1 MLRYTDVNICE
12 RLIMKLKDNK
22 KSKKIEEK
30 IKYEPDLLEYIQPQG
45 GIKFSIDYAR
55 TGTGYET
62 CIQIYQFPTY
72 IYSHWLSDICYFE
85 GAITT
90 IDIHTENEEDALQNI
105 SKSMKEYRG
114 RSGSEKN
121 DTGVSDAVNAYSD
134 LSRLYESVKRMSRT
148 LKSVIV
154 RIYFSAK
161 TKAELEKRQAEI
173 LNKLDEYKGSIMLN
187 EQKYEYQAMFLP
199 YKKQQELPNA
209 RLGIPILDEAIA
221 AGDPFHF
228 ASLSDPNGLY
238 LGSTSCG
245 GSVMFNPFFKSS
257 VRTYYNTLIL
267 GNMGSGKSTLLKK
280 LSYHSF
286 LLGDYVRLFDVVGE
300 LRYMADV
307 CGWTTINLDGTDGIY
322 NMFQILKVD
331 EDEGICWSRHTAK
344 LALIYEILSQEHN
357 PQEIISFNKCV
368 KNMYNRIGI
377 LPDEIKYDDKITG
390 YSPEE
395 YPTMSDFISHIE
407 LEMEEIMRKKPDTK
421 AEEKLL
427 VDEVVRLSNI
437 KRVFVDV
444 RDNYGKM
451 LDGHTSID
459 NIMDTQGVVFNIKNI
474 ALLPAHIANTILYE
488 TLSMCWDNCTRNGLI
503 MKQLYEEGKIGIDE
517 VVHFLITFDEAHK
530 IMNTRFPVA
539 LQQLTDMQ
547 REMRKVFG
555 GLCLATQSISECIPE
570 GSSED
575 SVRLIKDLFSFSNY
589 KFIGKQDE
597 SLKQT
602 LKNAFGS
609 ALNDNEYNR
618 IPVLGQGNFILSIQG
633 DRNIEFKVYASDDE
647 LNMFRGGA

>member
-1 MLRYTDVNICE
+1 
-12 RLIMKLKDNK
+12 MKLKDNK

-45 GIKFSIDYAR
+45 GIKFSIDYSR

-474 ALLPAHIANTILYE
+474 ASLPAHIANTILYE

>member
-1 MLRYTDVNICE
+1 M
-12 RLIMKLKDNK
+12 
-22 KSKKIEEK
+22 S
-30 IKYEPDLLEYIQPQG
+30 
-45 GIKFSIDYAR
+45 S
-55 TGTGYET
+55 
-62 CIQIYQFPTY
+62 
-72 IYSHWLSDICYFE
+72 YF
-85 GAITT
+85 
-90 IDIHTENEEDALQNI
+90 I
-105 SKSMKEYRG
+105 SSG
-114 RSGSEKN
+114 R
-121 DTGVSDAVNAYSD
+121 
-134 LSRLYESVKRMSRT
+134 
-148 LKSVIV
+148 I
-154 RIYFSAK
+154 
-161 TKAELEKRQAEI
+161 
-173 LNKLDEYKGSIMLN
+173 
-187 EQKYEYQAMFLP
+187 
-199 YKKQQELPNA
+199 
-209 RLGIPILDEAIA
+209 
-221 AGDPFHF
+221 
-228 ASLSDPNGLY
+228 
-238 LGSTSCG
+238 
-245 GSVMFNPFFKSS
+245 
-257 VRTYYNTLIL
+257 
-267 GNMGSGKSTLLKK
+267 
-280 LSYHSF
+280 
-286 LLGDYVRLFDVVGE
+286 
-300 LRYMADV
+300 
-307 CGWTTINLDGTDGIY
+307 
-322 NMFQILKVD
+322 
-331 EDEGICWSRHTAK
+331 
-344 LALIYEILSQEHN
+344 
-357 PQEIISFNKCV
+357 
-368 KNMYNRIGI
+368 
-377 LPDEIKYDDKITG
+377 PDEIKYDDKITG

-474 ALLPAHIANTILYE
+474 ASLPAHIANTILYE

>member
-1 MLRYTDVNICE
+1 
-12 RLIMKLKDNK
+12 MKLKDNK

-228 ASLSDPNGLY
+228 ASLSDSNGLY

-474 ALLPAHIANTILYE
+474 ASLPAHIANTILYE

>member
-1 MLRYTDVNICE
+1 
-12 RLIMKLKDNK
+12 MKLKDNK

-474 ALLPAHIANTILYE
+474 ASLPAHIANTILYE

-633 DRNIEFKVYASDDE
+633 DRNIEFK
-647 LNMFRGGA
+647 NGF

>member
-1 MLRYTDVNICE
+1 
-12 RLIMKLKDNK
+12 MKLKDNK

-30 IKYEPDLLEYIQPQG
+30 IKYEPYLLEYIQPQG

>member
-1 MLRYTDVNICE
+1 
-12 RLIMKLKDNK
+12 MKLKDNK

-55 TGTGYET
+55 TGTVYET

-474 ALLPAHIANTILYE
+474 ASLPAHIANTILYE

>member
-1 MLRYTDVNICE
+1 
-12 RLIMKLKDNK
+12 MKLKDNK

-30 IKYEPDLLEYIQPQG
+30 IKYEPDLLEYIQAQG

-474 ALLPAHIANTILYE
+474 ASLPAHIANTILYE